1 MRNKSN
7 VKITLPIYI
16 EQQQEPGQP
25 ASYFIHP
32 LFFDEPAARDE
43 ELQRAIGKLVKAL
56 RRELDEAGKRM
67 WQSDLAA
74 YSFAPELDDQLLSFN
89 LDLKTRRA
97 ACRMLFITFNSLNR
111 RIAFSPNLPQLWF
124 EIERGETLQ
133 SRASE
138 VLTQFFRGKNKRDN
152 QNLPNPE
159 DISINGRAWVSAVEI
174 EINPPLA
181 ARTRREETRA
191 QLGAAEALD
200 GEAELQQ
207 VGRCLDWLYPDELH
221 RVVAREREVAELTRL
236 LKADDRRPVLLS
248 GPRLVGKTA
257 LVEEYVYRVVARR
270 KSQFSN
276 GNNVWLIAP
285 QRLISGMSYV
295 GQWENRLIAILKEAK
310 ERDHI
315 LYFDDL
321 IGLFKAGVSR
331 DSDLNVA
338 QVMKPYIE
346 RREARVLGEITP
358 EAWRVLRER
367 DRGFAD
373 LFHLIPVPE
382 PNEAETVEMLLGLIR
397 RIEAQHRCVFGL
409 EVLPAVLDLHRRYAR
424 DAAFPGKA
432 AAFLRQLAIKHRGS
446 RIGRHHV
453 IEEFQAK
460 SGLAWWMLIDSQRMS
475 RDDVIGALQRAI
487 IGQKAALEACADC
500 VTVAEARLNDPD
512 RPMASLLFLGPTG
525 VGKTQCAKAL
535 AELLFGSEERLVRF
549 DMNEFV
555 SPDAVARLAGAFDQ
569 PEGLLT
575 SALRRQPFSVVLLD
589 EIEKANRDVFNLLL
603 QVMGDGRL
611 TDALGRTADFT
622 NAILILTSNLGVKEA
637 SSDLGFQSSSPPASV
652 YVQAAE
658 RFFSPEFFN
667 RLDRVVPFDRL
678 SRRDIGRIA
687 YNLINQIFMREGL
700 ARRKTVLRVDEHAL
714 ERVIDAGFHPK
725 LGARALKRAIEKQ
738 LTQPLAARLSAMSP
752 SAPTTIDVL
761 PGGAGA
767 RINVREMIEAERRE
781 GWSISDLLDDPQPT
795 LERIQEFIARL
806 EEEIAVMRPEGAI
819 SLDAVEPRHHR
830 YFALT
835 ERLRRLRHNCD
846 WLARR
851 FETATRASSRLTSG
865 KPRVPR
871 ASEQRAIANRDGA
884 PGQILKQLFA
894 AEDIH
899 AYLREMASQM
909 NREDHSLRQR
919 LADAVREAALI
930 AMLAPGAEEDE
941 SEEEEDRALILL
953 RSHVA
958 NYAIYRDWLKKSYLE
973 LFSAQFGL
981 ETRSL
986 TADHKL
992 FLRLDDWLLARGKGA
1007 ARLAEGEQGTHL
1019 YFDEDEVIVPVQV
1032 VVFPLRPGAGPRE
1045 AIAEV
1050 ILERRRWIERLAMDE
1065 AGVNDDPYPLGPVI
1079 RIYDQCDG
1087 QTKTTVDLRSGMT
1100 APRFP
1105 TMDDLRAF
1113 LSASLELPAELQ
1125 A

>member
-1 MRNKSN
+1 MK
-7 VKITLPIYI
+7 VTVPIYI
-16 EQQQEPGQP
+16 EQQQESGQP
-25 ASYFIHP
+25 ASYFIRP
-32 LFFDEPAARDE
+32 LFFDEPVARDE
-43 ELQRAIGKLVKAL
+43 ELQGAIGKFVKAM
-56 RRELDEAGKRM
+56 RRELDEAGKKM

-74 YSFAPELDDQLLSFN
+74 YSFAPEPDDQLLSFN
-89 LDLKTRRA
+89 LDLKTRKA
-97 ACRMLFITFNSLNR
+97 ACRMLFVTFNSLNR

-133 SRASE
+133 SRAAE
-138 VLTQFFRGKNKRDN
+138 VLTQFFRGKNRRDN
-152 QNLPNPE
+152 QNVPKPE
-159 DISINGRAWVSAVEI
+159 DVSISGKAWASAVEI
-174 EINPPLA
+174 ETNPPIV
-181 ARTRREETRA
+181 ARTRQEEMRA
-191 QLGAAEALD
+191 QLDGAEALD
-200 GEAELQQ
+200 GEAELRQ
-207 VGRCLDWLYPDELH
+207 VGRCLDWLYPDELN

-236 LKADDRRPVLLS
+236 LNADDRRPVLLS
-248 GPRLVGKTA
+248 GRRLVGKTA
-257 LVEEYVYRVVARR
+257 LVEEYVYRAVANRE
-270 KSQFSN
+270 SQFSN
-276 GNNVWLIAP
+276 ENNLWLIAP

-295 GQWENRLIAILKEAK
+295 GQWENRLTAILKEAK
-310 ERDHI
+310 ARDHI

-331 DSDLNVA
+331 DANLNVA

-346 RREARVLGEITP
+346 RREVRALGEITP

-373 LFHLIPVPE
+373 LFHLLPVPE
-382 PNEAETVEMLLGLIR
+382 PDESETVEMLLGLIR
-397 RIEAQHRCVFGL
+397 RLEAQHRCVFGL
-409 EVLPAVLDLHRRYAR
+409 EVLPAVLDLQRRYAR
-424 DAAFPGKA
+424 DTAFPGKA
-432 AAFLRQLAIKHRGS
+432 AAFLRQLAIKHRGM

-460 SGLAWWMLIDSQRMS
+460 SGLAWWMLIESQRLS
-475 RDDVIGALQRAI
+475 RDDVIGHMQRAI

-500 VTVAEARLNDPD
+500 VAVAEARLNDPD
-512 RPMASLLFLGPTG
+512 RPLASLLFLGPTG

-555 SPDAVARLAGAFDQ
+555 SPDAVARLTGAFDQ

-637 SSDLGFQSSSPPASV
+637 SSDLGFQSPRSLASV

-658 RFFSPEFFN
+658 KFFSPEFFN

-687 YNLINQIFMREGL
+687 YNLINQIFRREGL
-700 ARRKTVLRVDEHAL
+700 ARRKTVLRVDERAL
-714 ERVIDAGFHPK
+714 ERMIDVGFHPK

-738 LTQPLAARLSAMSP
+738 LTQPLAVRLSAMSP
-752 SAPTTIDVL
+752 SAPTMIDVL
-761 PGGAGA
+761 PGAGGVQ
-767 RINVREMIEAERRE
+767 INVRELIEAERRE
-781 GWSISDLLDDPQPT
+781 EWSISDLLDYPRPT
-795 LERIQEFIARL
+795 LERIREFIARL

-819 SLDAVEPRHHR
+819 SLDAIEPRHQR
-830 YFALT
+830 YFAMT

-846 WLARR
+846 WLARQ

-871 ASEQRAIANRDGA
+871 ASELRAMANRDGA
-884 PGQILKQLFA
+884 SGQVLKQLFA

-899 AYLREMASQM
+899 AYLREMASRA
-909 NREDHSLRQR
+909 NREDNSLKQR
-919 LADAVREAALI
+919 LANAVREAALI
-930 AMLAPGAEEDE
+930 AMLAPRAQEDE
-941 SEEEEDRALILL
+941 SEEEDRALILL

-958 NYAIYRDWLKKSYLE
+958 HYATYRNWLKKSYME

-1007 ARLAEGEQGTHL
+1007 ARLAEAEQGTHL
-1019 YFDEDEVIVPVQV
+1019 YFDENEVIAPVQV
-1032 VVFPLRPGAGPRE
+1032 VVFQLRPDARPRE

-1050 ILERRRWIERLAMDE
+1050 ILERQRWIERLAMNE
-1065 AGVNDDPYPLGPVI
+1065 ASVNDDPYPLGRVI

-1087 QTKTTVDLRSGMT
+1087 QTKTTVDLRSGLT

-1113 LSASLELPAELQ
+1113 LSASLELPMELQ
-1125 A
+1125 NQYRER